1 MTLSNLERL
10 SRCSGRIDG
19 LRLDGLRRRLA
30 MALVLDMAQ
39 RRAGTYNSS
48 LSGRVRQK
56 VLSTTGYDGE
66 RQRLCRREEIR
77 AAQPVSVHRG
87 RPVVAMLTT
96 VFVPR
101 PGNALLRSPNSAQWP
116 ELHFRKLH
124 FGGVTARIRAFWHN
138 ARRRPGSGCE

>member
-10 SRCSGRIDG
+10 SRCSGRLDG

-56 VLSTTGYDGE
+56 VLWGCREWCDGE
-66 RQRLCRREEIR
+66 RQRLYGVARE
-77 AAQPVSVHRG
+77 G
-87 RPVVAMLTT
+87 TT
-96 VFVPR
+96 
-101 PGNALLRSPNSAQWP
+101 
-116 ELHFRKLH
+116 E
-124 FGGVTARIRAFWHN
+124 
-138 ARRRPGSGCE
+138 SGTVCVGEH